1 MNKILS
7 INQAAK
13 LSKEFKQSGKSIV
26 LVGGCF
32 DILHTGHILFLEAAK
47 KEGDLLF
54 LLLESD
60 KNIEKKK
67 GKGRPINSQKHRSL
81 VLSAISYVDYIIPL
95 KGVTNSQEYD
105 KLMVQI
111 NPDIVAMTKGDP
123 GLEQRERQVKI
134 TGAKIKLVIDNI
146 KGKSTTDLIN
156 KNG

>member
-1 MNKILS
+1 MSKILS
-7 INQAAK
+7 INQAID
-13 LSKEFKQSGKSIV
+13 LSHEIHKQNKTIV
-26 LVGGCF
+26 MAGGCF
-32 DILHTGHILFLEAAK
+32 DILPVGRILFLEAAK
-47 KEGDLLF
+47 KEGDFFF

-81 VLSAISYVDYIIPL
+81 VLSAISYVDYIILL

-111 NPDIVAMTKGDP
+111 NPNVVAMTKGDP
-123 GLEQRERQVKI
+123 GLEQRKKQVKI